1 MASQQSTPAGSERHA
16 QLVGNAFVQQFFLVL
31 HKSPDLLHRFYKET
45 SKLGR
50 PGAKG
55 EMSTTSS
62 VQDIDEKILSMDYSG
77 YRTQIKTVDAQ
88 DTLNG
93 GVLVLV
99 TGYLF
104 GKDNVRKDFT
114 QSFLLATQETGYYVL
129 NDIFRFVEEADQQ
142 QEQQGLTNE
151 TGVPFSAENGTITP
165 QEHHASEPSEEEP
178 EDDELIEEEVYDP
191 SEHGGES
198 SNDTAEHV
206 KEEINEVPTALQPA
220 VAGSSP
226 STGRKQKVSYLSV
239 VMSALENPALVSVA
253 RSAPKRAVPTDTKR
267 QAPAAPTP
275 APALALARAAKV
287 PVRGSY
293 AAETNVVQVSEADGY
308 SIYIKRLP
316 LNATCAQLEEAFKKF
331 GPIKPNGIQVRS
343 NKLHGF
349 CFGFV
354 EFEVANA
361 VKSAIKASP
370 VLIGG
375 RKAYVEE
382 KRTNGPRVNNQARFA
397 PGRGAGYR
405 GNGMRGRGY
414 YGGGGGRGY
423 GSGGDYSYR
432 ADFGNR
438 GGRGGGPFWPR
449 RRYGIPE
456 G

>member
-1 MASQQSTPAGSERHA
+1 MAFQQSIPEGSERYA
-16 QLVGNAFVQQFFLVL
+16 QLVGNAFVQQFFLIL
-31 HKSPDLLHRFYKET
+31 HKSPDQLHRFYKEG

-62 VQDIDEKILSMDYSG
+62 LQDIDEKILSMDYSE

-88 DTLNG
+88 DSLNG

-104 GKDNVRKDFT
+104 GKDNVRRDFT

-129 NDIFRFVEEADQQ
+129 NDIFRYVEEADQQ
-142 QEQQGLTNE
+142 QEQQDLTNE

-165 QEHHASEPSEEEP
+165 QEHHSSEQSEEEP
-178 EDDELIEEEVYDP
+178 KEDELTEEEVYDP
-191 SEHGGES
+191 SEHCGES
-198 SNDTAEHV
+198 SDDTAEHV
-206 KEEINEVPTALQPA
+206 EEEINEVPTALQPA
-220 VAGSSP
+220 VADSSP
-226 STGRKQKVSYLSV
+226 STGRRQKVSYASI
-239 VMSALENPALVSVA
+239 VMSVKENPAPVSVA
-253 RSAPKRAVPTDTKR
+253 TSPPNRAVPTNTER

-275 APALALARAAKV
+275 APAQARAAKV

-293 AAETNVVQVSEADGY
+293 AAEINVVQESEAEGY

-316 LNATCAQLEEAFKKF
+316 LNTTCAQLEEAFKKF

-382 KRTNGPRVNNQARFA
+382 KRTNGPRENNLTRFA
-397 PGRGAGYR
+397 PGRGAGAGYR

-414 YGGGGGRGY
+414 YGGGRSFGR
-423 GSGGDYSYR
+423 GGDYNYR

-438 GGRGGGPFWPR
+438 GGRGGGPFGPR

-456 G
+456 D